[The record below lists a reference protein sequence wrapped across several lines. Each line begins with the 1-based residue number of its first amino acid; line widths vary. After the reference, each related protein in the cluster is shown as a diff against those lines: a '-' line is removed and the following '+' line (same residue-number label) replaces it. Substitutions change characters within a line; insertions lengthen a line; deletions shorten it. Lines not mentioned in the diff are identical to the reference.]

1 MQKEVRMQNKV
12 SYDSFADV
20 YDLLMQDIDYDAWTA
35 YLQTFLQKAPRTVRK
50 VTDAGCGTGSLSIRL
65 ADKGYSVTAMDLSE
79 EMLAVAA
86 ERARE
91 AGLQI
96 AFARQDISQLILG
109 RCDALI
115 CGCDVIN
122 YLSSVR
128 VQEFIRRAYEG
139 LARGG
144 VLLFDISSAYKLQQI
159 LGNQIYYEDREELS
173 YFWRNTLHSDRVE
186 MELTFFLKRGEL
198 YERRDER
205 QTQYIHAWE
214 QLLDQLRAAGF
225 EAEAYAFGSEA
236 APEAHSD
243 RILFAAYKPKERNR
257 A

>member
-1 MQKEVRMQNKV
+1 MKLQYAQQPAVMTQ
-12 SYDSFADV
+12 A
-20 YDLLMQDIDYDAWTA
+20 TA
-35 YLQTFLQKAPRTVRK
+35 
-50 VTDAGCGTGSLSIRL
+50 
-65 ADKGYSVTAMDLSE
+65 
-79 EMLAVAA
+79 
-86 ERARE
+86 
-91 AGLQI
+91 
-96 AFARQDISQLILG
+96 
-109 RCDALI
+109 
-115 CGCDVIN
+115 
-122 YLSSVR
+122 
-128 VQEFIRRAYEG
+128 
-139 LARGG
+139 G

-173 YFWRNTLHSDRVE
+173 YFWRNTLHSDREE
-186 MELTFFLKRGEL
+186 MELTIFLKRGEL